1 MKSLTLIVKVTDGCN
16 MRCKYCYNSDSGY
29 ASPVLPLEKLEKLLS
44 ILATEFNE
52 ISVV

>member
-29 ASPVLPLEKLEKLLS
+29 TSPRFAVGKVGK
-44 ILATEFNE
+44 IAIGFGDR
-52 ISVV
+52 I